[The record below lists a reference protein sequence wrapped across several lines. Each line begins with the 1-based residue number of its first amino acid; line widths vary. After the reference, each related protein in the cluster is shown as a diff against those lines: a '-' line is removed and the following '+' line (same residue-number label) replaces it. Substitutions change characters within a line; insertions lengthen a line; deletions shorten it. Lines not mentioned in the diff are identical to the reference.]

1 MSSPSKDVHDDRT
14 PPGAGVVRFGAFEA
28 DLGSEELR
36 KNGVL
41 IHLPA
46 QPFRI
51 LTLLVEHQG
60 EIVTRERLRQALWAT
75 DTYVDFDRC
84 LNTAMNRLREA
95 LGDSAEHPRYVQT
108 VPKQGYRFLAP
119 VEFLPVGPAEEGARE
134 AAASTAPGEGAARS
148 TGPAKARWRWVVLTA
163 VPVAGLLI
171 LAVSWWFHA
180 PPRREAGAGLPV
192 ATALTDYPGSEIAP
206 AYAPDG
212 SAVAYSWKARGRDDH
227 DLYVQKAGG
236 AAPLRLTDSP
246 AEDYAPAYSP
256 DGHRIAFYR
265 RSGDMAGIYV
275 SAADGKS
282 VERLAGL
289 RIGPPAPAPGD
300 HPVGSSF
307 ALAALSWSP
316 DGKFL
321 AYVDK
326 VSPEQGYSVFLRG
339 LESRENERVTWPAA
353 GSPGDGF
360 PAFSP
365 DGRLLAFLRHD
376 TAAAADIYVTPL
388 ARGNPQ
394 RLTQDHARIQGMT
407 WTRDGRSILF
417 ASDREGGEPHLW
429 RIPVSGGAPERVVEV
444 REPAAFPTVP
454 AGGSGLAFMRWSRNT
469 EMCRLRLSDAPSR
482 PVRVEV
488 DAQGFATPRFSPD
501 AARVVFVRSHPKG
514 NEILL
519 TDPAGGG
526 PAPVVPAG
534 ERMGSPRWSPDGQEI
549 AFDAF
554 VRGNWEIQAVSAKG
568 GAPRSVTSHPAE
580 DVRPGWSADG
590 RWIYFGSDRSGTMQI
605 WKAPRS
611 GGEAKQV
618 TRNGGNEAVG
628 SPDGRFVYYVRGGIA
643 GLWSVP
649 EGGGDEVLLIKELQ
663 WENSRNWAVTRR
675 GIYFITTREGSG
687 GERSYHLNLWRFGGG
702 AERIADLG
710 TAQVLDM
717 GCSVSADDAWLLYV
731 RNGRNETDIAQIR
744 DFR

>member
-1 MSSPSKDVHDDRT
+1 MSAPPRDIHADRT
-14 PPGAGVVRFGAFEA
+14 PPAAGVVRFGAFEA

-51 LTLLVEHQG
+51 LTLLVEHRG

-119 VEFLPVGPAEEGARE
+119 VEFLPVAPADNGAGEGGAT
-134 AAASTAPGEGAARS
+134 AAPGEETAPSA
-148 TGPAKARWRWVVLTA
+148 GPAKARWRWVALTA
-163 VPVAGLLI
+163 VLAAGFLI
-171 LAVSWWFHA
+171 LAASWWFHA
-180 PPRREAGAGLPV
+180 PPRRETGAGLPV
-192 ATALTDYPGSEIAP
+192 AAALTDYPGSEIAP
-206 AYAPDG
+206 AYAPDA

-227 DLYVQKAGG
+227 DIYVQSAGG
-236 AAPLRLTDSP
+236 SAGLRLTDSP

-256 DGHRIAFYR
+256 DGRRIAFYR

-275 SAADGKS
+275 SAADGRS

-289 RIGPPAPAPGD
+289 RIGPPAPASGD
-300 HPVGSSF
+300 DPVGFDS

-326 VSPEQGYSVFLRG
+326 VSPEQGYSIFLRG

-365 DGRLLAFLRHD
+365 DGRLLAFLRHE
-376 TAAAADIYVTPL
+376 TATAADIYVTPL

-394 RLTQDHARIQGMT
+394 RLTRDRARVLGMT
-407 WTRDGRSILF
+407 WARDGRSIIF
-417 ASDREGGEPHLW
+417 ASEREGGEPHLW
-429 RIPVSGGAPERVVEV
+429 RVSASGGASERVVEV

-454 AGGSGLAFMRWSRNT
+454 AGGNGLAFMRWSRNT
-469 EMCRLRLSDAPSR
+469 EMCRLRLSEVPSR

-501 AARVVFVRSHPKG
+501 ATRVVFVRSHPKG

-519 TDPAGGG
+519 TDPNGGA

-554 VRGNWEIQAVSAKG
+554 VRGNWEIQVAGAKG
-568 GAPRSVTSHPAE
+568 GTPSGVTAHPAE
-580 DVRPGWSADG
+580 DVRPSWSADG
-590 RWIYFGSDRSGTMQI
+590 KWIYFGSDRSGTMQI
-605 WKAPRS
+605 WKAPRA

-618 TRNGGNEAVG
+618 TRNGGNEAVE

-649 EGGGDEVLLIKELQ
+649 ASGGDETLLIKDLQ
-663 WENSRNWAVTRR
+663 WENSRNWASPGAASTSSPPAKAP
-675 GIYFITTREGSG
+675 GPNGTTTSIYGDSTAKRQSASRIWGPP
-687 GERSYHLNLWRFGGG
+687 RFS
-702 AERIADLG
+702 
-710 TAQVLDM
+710 TWV
-717 GCSVSADDAWLLYV
+717 V
-731 RNGRNETDIAQIR
+731 R
-744 DFR
+744 